1 MPEKLVVP
9 NDRKWSGDHCIE
21 PSEVPGILFTSFP
34 VGHPVGSIQDV
45 PKLIR
50 ASLGGVEGSVAAQ
63 LAPSRGW
70 LDFAAPVL
78 SAINNAI
85 LGWLP
90 AWVQILLWAA
100 LASFI
105 SMGIY
110 RLTSSQTALAD
121 VKEKIAATRNDLQ
134 GFDGEFSELWPILKR
149 NLGLAGKHLGLTF
162 VPAMIASLPVLFI
175 LAWMS
180 NAFDAR
186 MPAPGA
192 SVPITLTPAAG
203 RTLPPVSWQGD
214 ATAPETALGTWAVT
228 WPAEGNTIRL
238 VDSDGSTLLTLPTAA
253 PVRAVH
259 QREWWNS
266 LIGNP
271 GGYLPKPGDVAA
283 VEIGLP
289 QPTVIPLGPDW
300 LRGWIP
306 ASLIVLICLS
316 FFLKFH
322 WRLH

>member
-1 MPEKLVVP
+1 MERRPLHRAVQGARHPV
-9 NDRKWSGDHCIE
+9 HL
-21 PSEVPGILFTSFP
+21 VPGRSA
-34 VGHPVGSIQDV
+34 GGSIQDV

-78 SAINNAI
+78 SAINNAV

-90 AWVQILLWAA
+90 TWVQILLWAA

-149 NLGLAGKHLGLTF
+149 NLALAGKHLGLTF

-192 SVPITLTPAAG
+192 VVPVTLTPAAG
-203 RTLPPVSWQGD
+203 HTLPPVSWQGD
-214 ATAPETALGTWAVT
+214 ATAHETSPGTWAVT
-228 WPAEGNTIRL
+228 WPAEGSNVRL
-238 VDSDGSTLLTLPTAA
+238 VDSDGSSAAHPAHCRPGPGRASARVVEQPDRQSRRLPAEARRRRRRSDRPAA
-253 PVRAVH
+253 AHGDPVRAG
-259 QREWWNS
+259 
-266 LIGNP
+266 L
-271 GGYLPKPGDVAA
+271 AA
-283 VEIGLP
+283 RAGS
-289 QPTVIPLGPDW
+289 
-300 LRGWIP
+300 RR
-306 ASLIVLICLS
+306 A
-316 FFLKFH
+316 
-322 WRLH
+322 